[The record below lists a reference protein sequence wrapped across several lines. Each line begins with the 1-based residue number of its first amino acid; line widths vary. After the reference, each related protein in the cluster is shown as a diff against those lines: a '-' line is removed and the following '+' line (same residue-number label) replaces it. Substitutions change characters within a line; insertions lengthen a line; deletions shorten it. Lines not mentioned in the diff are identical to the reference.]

1 MNINRI
7 FRNVISYKVNKRVLM
22 ACFLF
27 AAFMPLKS
35 YTALPE
41 LGNSLIGVENCQ
53 DYPKSAMKQNQVS
66 KKLHENVTH
75 KEKKRSEQRRCGKFL
90 SKKSVI
96 GKNDSGEKPKIPQLH
111 ENAPKDDNQNTPPL
125 ILSRGTE
132 LLGLLNSD
140 PKKLAQD
147 YIVNKLNNQITSNT
161 QKWLSQFGTAKIN
174 LNVDHHGRLDESSV
188 DLLVP
193 FYDDKDHWLVY
204 SQYGYRHKDSRDTVN
219 LGIGTRLFI
228 NNWMY
233 GANTFYDN
241 DLTGNNSRFSLGGE
255 LWTNYLK
262 MSANAYFRLSD
273 WHNSRDLT
281 NYYERPANGYDLIA
295 DMYLPAM
302 PSLGAKIKYEQYFG
316 DNVALFGKDNR
327 QKDPYAATIGVNY
340 TPIPLITAGVD
351 YKLGKDGKSDGIFSF
366 NVNYRFGVP
375 LSEQLSPENVSSLRS
390 LAGNRYDLVERNN
403 NIILNY
409 LKKPQRFRLLVP
421 VLEISGYGGEIKPIQ
436 IQSDTSLK
444 DITWEMPELFQ
455 KHGGIINIESTHGY
469 TIQLPEYQPDGK
481 NDYTITGTSKDGQQ
495 GVQIQT
501 HVLQRNI
508 SLSVNTTDPL
518 IADGN
523 AKYVY
528 TATLLGADKKTPIEN
543 AKLIWDTDKK
553 DPGLKLK
560 PDSEAT
566 DKNGQQTATLT
577 STTPLSDIQVSV
589 SINGERVTTD
599 KKVSFTESSNSYRV
613 SSVTVEVDKDQVR
626 YNNGSD
632 TYTFTAMVV
641 DAHGKPVADKP
652 IDIDWQTN
660 PKTDG
665 LKLTKQSNAVSNA
678 QGQVTATLTS
688 TAAVKD
694 VQVSAKTA
702 TQQTAVNAN
711 RKVSFTE
718 YSASYY
724 VASVTVDADDK
735 DKVRYNNGADSY
747 TFTATVKDGHGNL
760 VVGKPVDI
768 DWQTDKAVAGLK
780 LTKQSSP
787 VSNAQGQVTAT
798 LSSTVAVSD
807 VQVSAKTAAQQTA
820 ENANGKVSFTEYSAS
835 YYVASVTV
843 DADKDKEHYNN
854 GSDSYTFTATVKDG
868 HGNLVVGKPVDI
880 DWQTDPKT
888 DGLKLTKQSNAVS
901 NAQGQVTATLSSTVA
916 VSDVQVSAKTV
927 TQQTAENANGK
938 VSFTE
943 YSASYYVASVTVDA
957 DDKDKA
963 HYNNGSD
970 SYTFTATVK
979 DGHGNLV
986 VGKPVDIDWQTDSKA
1001 DGLKLTKQSDSV
1013 SNAQGQVT
1021 ATLTS
1026 TAAVKDVQVSAKA
1039 TANPSWVKADSPVS
1053 FEELSSSYQ
1062 VTGVTVEVDKDKKR
1076 YNNGKDSYT
1085 FMATVVDAHGKP
1097 VADKPIEIDWQTD
1110 PTVEGLTLTK
1120 QNNSV
1125 SNAQGQVTA
1134 TLTSTA
1140 AVRDVQVSAKA
1151 AANPSW
1157 VDADQ
1162 KVSFEEL
1169 SHSYR
1174 VTGVTVEV
1182 DKDEKRYNNGTD
1194 SYTFTATVVDAH
1206 GKPVADKPIDIDWQT
1221 NPKADGLTL
1230 TKQSNAVS
1238 NAQGQVTATLT
1249 STAAVRDVQVSA
1261 KAAANPSWVDADQK
1275 VSFEEL
1281 SHSYRVTGVT
1291 VEVDKDEKRYNNGTD
1306 SYTFTAT
1313 VVDAHGKPVADKP
1326 IDIDWQT
1333 NPKADGLTLTKQSNA
1348 VSNAQGQ
1355 VTATLTSTAAVR
1367 DVQVSAKAAANPSWV
1382 DADQKVSFE
1391 ELSHSY
1397 RVTGVTVDA
1406 DKDKEHYNNG
1416 TDSYT
1421 FTATVKDGHGNL
1433 VVGKPVDIDWQTNPT
1448 VDGLKLT
1455 KQSNAVSNAQGQ
1467 VTATLTS
1474 TAVVSDVQVS
1484 AKTATQQTAEN
1495 ANGKVSFTEYSAS
1508 YYVAS
1513 VTVDVD
1519 KDKAHYNN
1527 GSDSYTFTAT
1537 VKDGHGNL
1545 VVGKPVDIDWQTD
1558 PKTDGLKLTKQSNA
1572 VSNAQG
1578 QVTATLSST
1587 VAVSDVQVSAKTV
1600 TQQTAENANGKV
1612 SFTEYSA
1619 SYYVASVTVDADQD
1633 KAHYN
1638 NGRDSYTFTATVV
1651 DGHGKPVADK
1661 AIDIDWQTNSK
1672 VDGLTLTKQNNSVSN
1687 AQGQVT
1693 ATLTSTVAVKD
1704 VQVSAKTATQQTAEN
1719 ANGKVSFTEYSASYY
1734 VASVTVEV
1742 DKDKKRYNNGTD
1754 SYTFTATVKD
1764 GHGNLVVGK
1773 PVDIDWQTDSKVD
1786 GLKLTKQSDSV
1797 SNAQGQVTATL
1808 TSTVRVS
1815 DVQISAKAAA
1825 NPSWVDADQKVSFE
1839 ELSHSY
1845 RVTSVTVD
1853 ADDKDKAH
1861 YNNGSDSYTFTATV
1875 KDGHGN
1881 LVVGKPVDIDW
1892 QTNSTVDGLT
1902 LTKQSDSVSNAQGQV
1917 TATLTSTAAVK
1928 DVQVSAKTATQQTA
1942 ENANGKVSFTEY
1954 SASYYVASV
1963 TVDADDKDKAH
1974 YNNGSDSYTFTAT
1987 VKDGHGN
1994 LVVGKPVDIDWQ
2006 TDAKVDGLTLTKQ
2019 SNSVSNALGQVT
2031 ATLASTAAVK
2041 DVQVSAKA
2049 AANPSWVDAD
2059 QKVSFEELSHSY
2071 RVASVTVEVDKDKEH
2086 YNNGSDSYTFTA
2098 TVVDGH
2104 GKPVADK
2111 AIDIDWQTDA
2121 KVDGLTLTKQSD
2133 SVSNAQ
2139 GQVTAT
2145 LTSTVAVKDV
2155 QVSAKTAANP
2165 SWVDADQKVSFE
2177 ELSHSYR
2184 VTGVTVEV
2192 DKDKE
2197 HYNNG
2202 IDSYTFTATVKDGH
2216 GNLVV
2221 DKPIDIDW
2229 QTDAKVDGLKLTK
2242 QSDSVSNSQGQVTA
2256 TLSSTVVA
2264 IDVQVSAKT
2273 ATQQT
2278 PMNAD
2283 KKVSFISPDELAS
2296 LTVSPDHVTEG
2307 EGEGHTYTFTA
2318 TVKDF
2323 SGQAKSGATVAW
2335 SVTNSEGVTIADENL
2350 VTQVVG
2356 DGKTDAD
2363 GKAQYQVYSKSGGF
2377 VAVMVTAKVN
2387 DSSVGSKNKTV
2398 EIKANEQDVT
2408 GFFIMDYDTTDG
2420 KPIGSSVPKERMNFA
2435 WPKMRFNPEYLP
2447 GKLTIAGY
2455 TGVYDSS
2462 NRNIIDV
2469 DRKYFQVKK
2478 AGTATLTTTFTHPK
2492 SGRYLKYIIPDVKI
2506 DHFVIVDSS
2515 STGPG
2520 IGYAY
2525 SEDRIDTSKPLPRC
2539 TRGNRIKESDLG
2551 SSIDYLVNDLNL
2563 NLLKKGL
2570 LGNPTTGL
2578 VNNKITMGGLYVDN
2592 SIQAHLLNKKISDSG
2607 AYVVLCEE

>member
-53 DYPKSAMKQNQVS
+53 DYPESAMKQNQVS

-75 KEKKRSEQRRCGKFL
+75 KEKNRSEQRRCGKFL

-111 ENAPKDDNQNTPPL
+111 ENDPKDDNQNLPPL
-125 ILSRGTE
+125 ILSRGPE
-132 LLGLLNSD
+132 FLGLLNQD

-147 YIVNKLNNQITSNT
+147 YIVNKLNSQITNNT

-193 FYDDKDHWLVY
+193 FYDDKDHWLIY

-421 VLEISGYGGEIKPIQ
+421 VLEISGYGGEVKPIQ

-455 KHGGIINIESTHGY
+455 KHGGIINIESTNGY

-481 NDYTITGTSKDGQQ
+481 NDYTITGTSKDEQQ
-495 GVQIQT
+495 NVQIQI
-501 HVLQRNI
+501 HILQRNI

-599 KKVSFTESSNSYRV
+599 KKVSFTESSSSYRV
-613 SSVTVEVDKDQVR
+613 SSVTVDVDKDKAR
-626 YNNGSD
+626 YNNGTDS
-632 TYTFTAMVV
+632 YTFTATVV

-660 PKTDG
+660 PAVDG
-665 LKLTKQSNAVSNA
+665 LKLTKQSNAVSNAQGQVTATLTSTAAVSDVQVSAKTAAQQTAENANRKVSFTEYSASYYVASVTVDADKGKAHYNNGSDSYTFTATVKDGHGNLVVGKPVDIDWQTNPTVDGLKLTKQSSPVSNAQGQVTATLSSTAAVSDVQVSAKTATQQTAENANGKVSFTEYSASYYVASVTVDADKDKVRYNNGSDSYTFTATVKDGHGNLVVGKPVDIDWQTNPTVDGLTLTKQSNAVSNA

-694 VQVSAKTA
+694 VQVSAKAAANPSWVKADSPVSFEELSSSYQVTGVTVEVDKDKKRYNNGKDSYTFTATVKDGHGNLVVGKPIDIDWQTNPTVDGLKLTKQNNSVSNAQGQVTATLTSTAVVKDVQVSAKTA
-702 TQQTAVNAN
+702 TQQTAENAN
-711 RKVSFTE
+711 GKVSFTE

-724 VASVTVDADDK
+724 VASVTVDADK
-735 DKVRYNNGADSY
+735 DKEHYNNGRDSY

-760 VVGKPVDI
+760 VVGKPIDI
-768 DWQTDKAVAGLK
+768 DWQTNPTVDGLT
-780 LTKQSSP
+780 LTKQSNA

-798 LSSTVAVSD
+798 LTSTVAVSD

-843 DADKDKEHYNN
+843 DAD
-854 GSDSYTFTATVKDG
+854 
-868 HGNLVVGKPVDI
+868 
-880 DWQTDPKT
+880 Q
-888 DGLKLTKQSNAVS
+888 
-901 NAQGQVTATLSSTVA
+901 
-916 VSDVQVSAKTV
+916 
-927 TQQTAENANGK
+927 
-938 VSFTE
+938 
-943 YSASYYVASVTVDA
+943 
-957 DDKDKA
+957 DKA
-963 HYNNGSD
+963 HYNNGRD

-986 VGKPVDIDWQTDSKA
+986 VGKPVDIDWQTDSKV
-1001 DGLKLTKQSDSV
+1001 DGLTLTKQSDSV

-1026 TAAVKDVQVSAKA
+1026 TAAVK
-1039 TANPSWVKADSPVS
+1039 N
-1053 FEELSSSYQ
+1053 
-1062 VTGVTVEVDKDKKR
+1062 
-1076 YNNGKDSYT
+1076 
-1085 FMATVVDAHGKP
+1085 
-1097 VADKPIEIDWQTD
+1097 
-1110 PTVEGLTLTK
+1110 
-1120 QNNSV
+1120 
-1125 SNAQGQVTA
+1125 
-1134 TLTSTA
+1134 
-1140 AVRDVQVSAKA
+1140 VQVSAKA

-1157 VDADQ
+1157 VNADR

-1169 SHSYR
+1169 SLSYQ

-1291 VEVDKDEKRYNNGTD
+1291 VDADKDKEHYNNGTD

-1619 SYYVASVTVDADQD
+1619 SYYVASVTVDAD
-1633 KAHYN
+1633 
-1638 NGRDSYTFTATVV
+1638 
-1651 DGHGKPVADK
+1651 
-1661 AIDIDWQTNSK
+1661 
-1672 VDGLTLTKQNNSVSN
+1672 
-1687 AQGQVT
+1687 
-1693 ATLTSTVAVKD
+1693 
-1704 VQVSAKTATQQTAEN
+1704 
-1719 ANGKVSFTEYSASYY
+1719 
-1734 VASVTVEV
+1734 
-1742 DKDKKRYNNGTD
+1742 
-1754 SYTFTATVKD
+1754 
-1764 GHGNLVVGK
+1764 
-1773 PVDIDWQTDSKVD
+1773 
-1786 GLKLTKQSDSV
+1786 
-1797 SNAQGQVTATL
+1797 
-1808 TSTVRVS
+1808 
-1815 DVQISAKAAA
+1815 
-1825 NPSWVDADQKVSFE
+1825 
-1839 ELSHSY
+1839 
-1845 RVTSVTVD
+1845 
-1853 ADDKDKAH
+1853 DKDKAH

-1892 QTNSTVDGLT
+1892 QTNSKVDGLT
-1902 LTKQSDSVSNAQGQV
+1902 LTKQSNSVSNAQGQV

-1928 DVQVSAKTATQQTA
+1928 DVQVSAKAA
-1942 ENANGKVSFTEY
+1942 ANPSWVKADSPVSFEEL
-1954 SASYYVASV
+1954 SSSYQVTGV
-1963 TVDADDKDKAH
+1963 TVEVDKDKKR
-1974 YNNGSDSYTFTAT
+1974 YNNGKDSYTFTAT
-1987 VKDGHGN
+1987 VVDAHGRP
-1994 LVVGKPVDIDWQ
+1994 VADKPIEIDWQ
-2006 TDAKVDGLTLTKQ
+2006 TDPKAEGLTLTKQ
-2019 SNSVSNALGQVT
+2019 NNSVSNAQGQVT
-2031 ATLASTAAVK
+2031 ATLTSTAAVK

-2049 AANPSWVDAD
+2049 AANPSWVKAD
-2059 QKVSFEELSHSY
+2059 SPVSFEELSSSY
-2071 RVASVTVEVDKDKEH
+2071 QVTGVTVEVDKDKKR
-2086 YNNGSDSYTFTA
+2086 YNNGADSYTFTA
-2098 TVVDGH
+2098 TVVDAH

-2111 AIDIDWQTDA
+2111 PIEIDWQTEPTVEGLTLTKQNNSVSNAQGQVTATLISTAAVKDVQVSAKAAANPSWVNADRKVSFEDLSTSYHVTHVTVDKDGPLYNGGTDTYTFTATVEDAYGNLVADKPIDIDWQTDPT
-2121 KVDGLTLTKQSD
+2121 VEGLTLTKQSD

-2145 LTSTVAVKDV
+2145 L
-2155 QVSAKTAANP
+2155 
-2165 SWVDADQKVSFE
+2165 
-2177 ELSHSYR
+2177 
-2184 VTGVTVEV
+2184 G
-2192 DKDKE
+2192 
-2197 HYNNG
+2197 
-2202 IDSYTFTATVKDGH
+2202 
-2216 GNLVV
+2216 
-2221 DKPIDIDW
+2221 
-2229 QTDAKVDGLKLTK
+2229 
-2242 QSDSVSNSQGQVTA
+2242 
-2256 TLSSTVVA
+2256 STVVA

-2278 PMNAD
+2278 PVNVD

-2307 EGEGHTYTFTA
+2307 EGEEHTYTFTA

-2323 SGQAKSGATVAW
+2323 SGQAKSGIAVTW
-2335 SVTNSEGVTIADENL
+2335 SATNSKGVTITDKNL

-2363 GKAQYQVYSKSGGF
+2363 GKAQYRVYSKSGGF

-2398 EIKANEQDVT
+2398 EIKANEQDVAN
-2408 GFFIMDYDTTDG
+2408 FFILDYHHKDG
-2420 KPIGSSVPKERMNFA
+2420 ESLGRSVPKERMNFG
-2435 WPKMRFNPEYLP
+2435 WEGMKFKPEYLP
-2447 GKLTIAGY
+2447 GKAGISGGY
-2455 TGVYDSS
+2455 IGVYDSS
-2462 NRNIIDV
+2462 NRNVIDV
-2469 DRKYFQVKK
+2469 NGERFQVKK
-2478 AGTATLTTTFTHPK
+2478 AGMATLTATFTHPE
-2492 SGRYLKYIIPDVKI
+2492 SGRYLKYVIPDVKI
-2506 DHFVIVDSS
+2506 NHFIIFDPNPI
-2515 STGPG
+2515 GPG
-2520 IGYAY
+2520 IGYPDLN
-2525 SEDRIDTSKPLPRC
+2525 SRIDASKPLPWC
-2539 TRGNRIKESDLG
+2539 TRGNRIQESDLG
-2551 SSIDYLVNDLNL
+2551 KSIDYLVNSLDLDL
-2563 NLLKKGL
+2563 IQKGL
-2570 LGNPTTGL
+2570 LGNPTKGSM
-2578 VNNKITMGGLYVDN
+2578 VEIRMGGLQKDDTK
-2592 SIQAHLLNKKISDSG
+2592 IQAHLLDNSG
-2607 AYVVLCEE
+2607 LASNAYVVLCEE